1 MKLRVPHTF
10 ALLFGLVAVAAV
22 ATHWIPAGEFAR
34 VEQGGRLIV
43 EPGSY
48 ASVAAQPAAT
58 PAGAILTRQE
68 KTVMGSY
75 YGSAN
80 VARDF
85 PLFADLYQQGK
96 LDLDRLISKTYPLSQ
111 INEAYAAMLTG
122 EAARGVIV
130 F

>member
-1 MKLRVPHTF
+1 MGTGTNLP
-10 ALLFGLVAVAAV
+10 
-22 ATHWIPAGEFAR
+22 
-34 VEQGGRLIV
+34 
-43 EPGSY
+43 
-48 ASVAAQPAAT
+48 
-58 PAGAILTRQE
+58 GAILTRQE

-85 PLFADLYQQGK
+85 PHFADLYQQGK
-96 LDLDRLISKTYPLSQ
+96 LDLDRLISKTYPLGQ